1 MANFLA
7 QNWLLP
13 RRHVLQGIGVSL
25 ALPFLECMRPLRAA
39 EAAPRVKRSVFM
51 YLPNGVNP
59 ADYQITSSGKDYQL
73 SRSLQSLERHRANIT
88 PISGLY
94 HPHGMGKAHDCSS
107 IWLTGARHDANHRNT
122 ISVDQLM
129 ARVTEPHTRFS
140 SLQLSSE
147 NRRCLAWTAD
157 GVALPDDSVPGV
169 VFRRLFE
176 EPKSGVAVQRR
187 ELNRRGSI
195 LDTVLGEA
203 RRLDSRL
210 GNQDS
215 ERLEQYL
222 TSVREIEIRTERA
235 DGWLDKPRP
244 KIDKAS
250 AAQLDRDIP
259 LEQLGEFLRTMY
271 DLIVLAFQTDST
283 RVVTF
288 MTGDEGTGPAIPE
301 IGINFGRHALSH
313 HNGNKE
319 MLANLSASDTF
330 NIEQFA
336 YFLDR
341 LGETRDAE
349 GPLLD
354 TTLAL
359 YGSGMAYGHSHGN
372 ANLPLVLAGGKSLG
386 IRHGRHLDYNALASP
401 SGHNY
406 QADQPG
412 ALVRIC
418 HKPVNLKAHMSNLL
432 LTLAQKMD
440 VPAEKFGD
448 STSEASELLN
458 S

>member
-1 MANFLA
+1 
-7 QNWLLP
+7 
-13 RRHVLQGIGVSL
+13 
-25 ALPFLECMRPLRAA
+25 
-39 EAAPRVKRSVFM
+39 M

-59 ADYQITSSGKDYQL
+59 ADYQITDQGANYKFSQ
-73 SRSLQSLERHRANIT
+73 SLQSLERHRATIT

-94 HPHGMGKAHDCSS
+94 HPHGMGKAHDCSNV
-107 IWLTGARHDANHRNT
+107 WLTGAKHDANHRNT

-129 ARVTEPHTRFS
+129 ARVTEVQTRFS

-147 NRRCLAWTAD
+147 RRRSLSWTAD
-157 GVALPDDSVPGV
+157 GVALPEESVPSV
-169 VFRRLFE
+169 VFRRLFAE
-176 EPKSGVAVQRR
+176 SRDGVGVQRR
-187 ELNRRGSI
+187 GLQRRGSI
-195 LDTVLGEA
+195 LDTVLEEA
-203 RRLDSRL
+203 RRLDGRL

-215 ERLEQYL
+215 DRLEQYL
-222 TSVREIEIRTERA
+222 ASVREIEIRTQRA
-235 DGWLDKPRP
+235 DGWLDKPLP
-244 KIDKAS
+244 KVDKET
-250 AAQLDRDIP
+250 AAHLNRDIP

-283 RVVTF
+283 RVATF

-330 NIEQFA
+330 NIEQFS

-341 LGETRDAE
+341 LGEVRDAD

-386 IRHGRHLDYNALASP
+386 IKHGRHLDFNSLAS
-401 SGHNY
+401 SQGYAY
-406 QADQPG
+406 QKDQPG

-418 HKPVNLKAHMSNLL
+418 HKPVNTKAHMSNLL
-432 LTLAQKMD
+432 LTMAQKMD
-440 VPAEKFGD
+440 VPIEKFGD
-448 STSEASELLN
+448 SNAEASELLA
-458 S
+458 

>member
-1 MANFLA
+1 MAHYLA
-7 QNWLLP
+7 QNWLLD
-13 RRHVLQGIGVSL
+13 RRHVLKGLGVSL

-39 EAAPRVKRSVFM
+39 TATPRIKRSVFM

-59 ADYQITSSGKDYQL
+59 ADYQVTQQGTSYKL
-73 SRSLQSLERHRANIT
+73 SKSLQSLERHRTNIT

-94 HPHGMGKAHDCSS
+94 HPNGLGRAHDCSN
-107 IWLTGARHDANHRNT
+107 IWLTGAKHDATHHNT

-129 ARVTEPHTRFS
+129 ARLTAEQTRFS

-147 NRRCLAWTAD
+147 NRRTLSWTAE

-169 VFRRLFE
+169 VFRRLFQE
-176 EPKSGVAVQRR
+176 SKDGVAAQRR
-187 ELNRRGSI
+187 RLNRRGSI
-195 LDTVLGEA
+195 LDTVLDEA
-203 RRLDSRL
+203 KRLDGQL
-210 GNQDS
+210 GSQDS

-222 TSVREIEIRTERA
+222 TSVREIEIRTQRA

-244 KIDKAS
+244 TVDKSIAS
-250 AAQLDRDIP
+250 NLDRDVP
-259 LEQLGEFLRTMY
+259 LEELGEFLRTMY

-319 MLANLSASDTF
+319 MLNNLSNSDAF
-330 NIEQFA
+330 NIEQFS

-341 LGETRDAE
+341 LSEFRDSE

-354 TTLAL
+354 TTMAL

-386 IRHGRHLDYNALASP
+386 IRHGRHLDFNALAKP
-401 SGHNY
+401 EGYDY
-406 QADQPG
+406 QPEQPG

-418 HKPVNLKAHMSNLL
+418 HKPVNPKAHMSNLL
-432 LTLAQKMD
+432 LTMAQKMD
-440 VPAEKFGD
+440 VPIQRFGD
-448 STSEASELLN
+448 SNSEASELLA
-458 S
+458 